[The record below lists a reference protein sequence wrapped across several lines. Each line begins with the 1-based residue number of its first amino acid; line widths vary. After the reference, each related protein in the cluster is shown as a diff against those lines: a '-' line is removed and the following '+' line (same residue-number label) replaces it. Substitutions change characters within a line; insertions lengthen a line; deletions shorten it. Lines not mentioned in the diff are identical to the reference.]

1 MVCIDMTGLT
11 ALCHY
16 NCGAWQLVGLQTQ
29 EFYNILS
36 LFVCGTPFLMAEYP
50 LVTCLLILH
59 LSHRIWKSD
68 CSFGSLLGVAAAE
81 TDTKPQGG
89 RNFAMLHFLP
99 SYQIPVLAVVDIG
112 KNPYTNACQRL
123 LNGCHRMRMSL
134 KISRYVIQKANSD
147 KTYQFLCCRCT
158 CQQWEHR
165 LLPLPAGLEV
175 QPKLSSLSPLA
186 DISSLYAWEAQEV
199 WRNLLLVIVVFPCN
213 VENVPMKKSVGAHLL
228 WRVSSQMSFDSKSI
242 KNRYRFWK

>member
-175 QPKLSSLSPLA
+175 QPKLSTLSFGRHFQFVCLRGTGSVEELVTGDCGFSVQCRECPYEN
-186 DISSLYAWEAQEV
+186 ICWSSFALKSQLSDVLW
-199 WRNLLLVIVVFPCN
+199 F
-213 VENVPMKKSVGAHLL
+213 KK
-228 WRVSSQMSFDSKSI
+228 
-242 KNRYRFWK
+242 Y